1 MFRSSTRMSFFK
13 KNLFYSASFVIL
25 SGIILVFISY
35 SIQNRAMMNN
45 LIENTIGMAHYSK
58 DHFTLEDVNGIME
71 NHDTDGTIQ
80 LEVKR
85 ELDKITEL
93 NHNIAQSYILDADI
107 IDNAVVMH
115 AMYQGHYD
123 AGAVPGDLFE
133 LPKEFADAYAEAL
146 KDGKPVPTAAYTDV
160 YGDWISVLDPIYDE
174 NGKAIAMFGI
184 DVDISVVK
192 NAKKQL
198 ITSLAIVLLILSSIT
213 VTTQYIV
220 TRKVFQP
227 LTQLFQIIK
236 KVGDG
241 HFNER
246 LNINRHDEIG
256 QLSSQFDSM
265 IDNMSNM
272 IRTVQNTTE
281 QVSASSEQLLASS
294 ENTKHASTEIASAI
308 QEVANGNEVQLQSS
322 EESTNAIREM
332 AMGVQSIADASSNV
346 SEKSQHTVNEAVSG
360 NDLVQ
365 HSITQI
371 NRINSTVGES
381 AEIMKRLEER
391 SKEISVIIDTI
402 TSIAEQTNLLA
413 LNAAIESARA
423 GEHGRGF
430 AVVADEVRKLAEQSH
445 SSAEQ
450 IVELVKQIQDDTKLS
465 VEAMNEGISEVHLG
479 ITAIQEVGD
488 AFQRILDSAKDVE
501 GEIQEVSATSE
512 EMSASSEEI
521 TAAMEQITSL
531 SQQSAQNSQRV
542 AAASEEQL
550 SSMEEVSSS
559 AAHLSK
565 IAEELQTI
573 VGKFKV

>member
-71 NHDTDGTIQ
+71 NHDIDTTVQI
-80 LEVKR
+80 EVKR

-241 HFNER
+241 QFNER

-265 IDNMSNM
+265 IDNMSDM

-332 AMGVQSIADASSNV
+332 AMGVQSIADSSSNV

-360 NDLVQ
+360 NKLVQ

-450 IVELVKQIQDDTKLS
+450 IVELVKHIQNDTKLS

-488 AFQRILDSAKDVE
+488 AFKRILDSAKDVE
-501 GEIQEVSATSE
+501 AEFQEVSATSE

-521 TAAMEQITSL
+521 TATMEQITSL

>member
-1 MFRSSTRMSFFK
+1 MFRSSSRMSFFK

-58 DHFTLEDVNGIME
+58 DHFTLEDVKGIME
-71 NHDTDGTIQ
+71 NHDTDTTVQI
-80 LEVKR
+80 EVKR

-213 VTTQYIV
+213 VTIQYIV

-227 LTQLFQIIK
+227 LAQLFQIIK

-241 HFNER
+241 QFNER

-265 IDNMSNM
+265 IDNMSDM

-281 QVSASSEQLLASS
+281 QVSASSEQFLASS

-332 AMGVQSIADASSNV
+332 AMGVQSIADSSSNV

-360 NDLVQ
+360 NELVQ

-450 IVELVKQIQDDTKLS
+450 IVGLVKHIQNDTKLS
-465 VEAMNEGISEVHLG
+465 AAAMNEGISEVHLG

-501 GEIQEVSATSE
+501 AEIQEVSATSE

>member
-71 NHDTDGTIQ
+71 NHDTDATIQ

-241 HFNER
+241 QFNER

-265 IDNMSNM
+265 IDNMSDM

-332 AMGVQSIADASSNV
+332 AMGVQSIADSSSNV

-360 NDLVQ
+360 NKLVQ

-450 IVELVKQIQDDTKLS
+450 IVELVKHIQNDTKLS

-488 AFQRILDSAKDVE
+488 AFKRILDSAKDVE
-501 GEIQEVSATSE
+501 AEFQEVSATSE

-521 TAAMEQITSL
+521 TATMEQITSL